1 MYTYLGEVL
10 YKKTCI
16 RNEKLT
22 GILFGSSYRLYVF
35 IIYDEM
41 TQTQLTD
48 GHRLYI
54 IER

>member
-22 GILFGSSYRLYVF
+22 GILFGSSYVF